1 MAKKTAK
8 KKVTVMITA
17 FRDGF
22 QSVYG
27 ARVLTKDFLPALE
40 AAVHAGL
47 DYFEIGGG
55 ARFQSAYFYC
65 QEDAFASM
73 DACRKAAPKANL
85 QTLARG
91 VNVVGLESQSSD
103 MIKLHAEMFRKHGVT
118 TIRNFDALNDVD
130 NLDYSGRC
138 IHDAG
143 LKHEVCVSMMA
154 LPPHLG
160 GAHDEAFYIRTLKAI
175 MKAGIPFDSVC
186 FKDASGT
193 TTPRIVYESIKG
205 ARKVLAPEIP
215 IHYHT
220 HETAGIGL
228 ACYQA
233 ALDAGATMIDLS
245 LAPVSGGT
253 AQTDAIIMWHALR
266 GTDYDLGFDY
276 EKVLEAEE
284 VFKDCMKDY
293 FVPPEALAVEPLI
306 PFCPLPGGALTANTQ
321 MLRDNGI
328 MDKFP
333 QVIAGMEEVV
343 AKGGFGTSVTPV
355 SQFYFQQSFNNVL
368 HGAWKKIAPGYGQM
382 VLGYFGHTPVKPDPE
397 IVKIASEQLKL
408 PPTKE
413 SPRAI
418 NDRDPKKGRAAAVKL
433 LRAASLPETD
443 ENVFIAATCGD
454 KGIQFLKGEAT
465 LGIRKNQPAAA
476 AAAAPAGDGKPRGYT
491 VSVNNRSYS
500 IFLQNDTATVNG
512 LQYRFDVKEGAEM
525 PVAAAARSAAA
536 APVATTAPAAPAA
549 AAPRPAPAAAATA
562 SGTAVNAPLPG
573 AVVRIEVK
581 VGDQVKAGSNLLVL
595 EAMKMENEIKSP
607 VDGAVAQIA
616 VTQGQQVSAG
626 QLLVVIA

>member
-1 MAKKTAK
+1 
-8 KKVTVMITA
+8 
-17 FRDGF
+17 
-22 QSVYG
+22 
-27 ARVLTKDFLPALE
+27 
-40 AAVHAGL
+40 
-47 DYFEIGGG
+47 
-55 ARFQSAYFYC
+55 
-65 QEDAFASM
+65 
-73 DACRKAAPKANL
+73 
-85 QTLARG
+85 
-91 VNVVGLESQSSD
+91 
-103 MIKLHAEMFRKHGVT
+103 MIKLHAEMFKKHGVT

-138 IHDAG
+138 IHEAG
-143 LKHEVCVSMMA
+143 LKHEVCVTLMA
-154 LPPHLG
+154 LPPHLS
-160 GAHDEAFYIRTLKAI
+160 GAHDAPFYVKTLKGI
-175 MKAGIPFDSVC
+175 VKAGIPFDSVC

-193 TTPRIVYESIKG
+193 TTPRVVYDTIKE
-205 ARKVLAPEIP
+205 ARKVLPSEIA

-253 AQTDAIIMWHALR
+253 AQTDAIVMWHALR

-306 PFCPLPGGALTANTQ
+306 PFCPMPGGALTANTQ

-333 QVIAGMEEVV
+333 LVIAGMEEVV

-368 HGAWKKIAPGYGQM
+368 HGPWKKIAHGYGQM
-382 VLGYFGHTPVKPDPE
+382 VLGYFGRTPVEPDPE

-408 PPTKE
+408 SPTKE

-418 NDRDPKKGRAAAVKL
+418 NDKDPKKGRAAAVKL
-433 LRAASLPETD
+433 LQAAKLPETD

-465 LGIRKNQPAAA
+465 LGIRKNEPAKAA
-476 AAAAPAGDGKPRGYT
+476 DGKPKGYT
-491 VSVNNRSYS
+491 VSVNNRTYAISV
-500 IFLQNDTATVNG
+500 QGDQATVNG
-512 LQYRFDVKEGAEM
+512 LQYQFSVKEGI
-525 PVAAAARSAAA
+525 A
-536 APVATTAPAAPAA
+536 APVAAAPAA
-549 AAPRPAPAAAATA
+549 AAPRPAAAPAAAPRPAPA
-562 SGTAVNAPLPG
+562 APLPRPWP
-573 AVVRIEVK
+573 AERP
-581 VGDQVKAGSNLLVL
+581 
-595 EAMKMENEIKSP
+595 SP
-607 VDGAVAQIA
+607 RRCPAPW
-616 VTQGQQVSAG
+616 SASWRPS
-626 QLLVVIA
+626 APRSRPATRSWCSKR

>member
-1 MAKKTAK
+1 MAK

-27 ARVLTKDFLPALE
+27 ARVLTGDFLPALE
-40 AAVHAGL
+40 AAAHAGF

-65 QEDAFASM
+65 NEDAFASM

-103 MIKLHAEMFRKHGVT
+103 MIKLHAVMFKKHGVT

-138 IHDAG
+138 IHEAG
-143 LKHEVCVSMMA
+143 LKHEVCVTLMA
-154 LPPHLG
+154 LPPHLS
-160 GAHDEAFYIRTLKAI
+160 GAHDAPFYIKTLKGI
-175 MKAGIPFDSVC
+175 LKAGIPFDSLC

-193 TTPRIVYESIKG
+193 AQPRIVFETIKE
-205 ARKVLAPEIP
+205 ARKTLPSEIP
-215 IHYHT
+215 IHFHT

-233 ALDAGATMIDLS
+233 ALDAGATMIDLA

-253 AQTDAIIMWHALR
+253 SQTDAIVMWHALR

-276 EKVLEAEE
+276 EKVLEAEA

-368 HGAWKKIAPGYGQM
+368 HGPWKKIAPGYGQM
-382 VLGYFGHTPVKPDPE
+382 VLGYFGRTPVAPDKE
-397 IVKIASEQLKL
+397 VRRICQEQMKL
-408 PPTKE
+408 PPTTE

-418 NDRDPKKGRAAAVKL
+418 NDRDPKKGRAAAVKML
-433 LRAASLPETD
+433 QAAKLPETD

-454 KGIQFLKGEAT
+454 KGIQFLNGEAQ
-465 LGIRKNQPAAA
+465 LGIRKNEPAK
-476 AAAAPAGDGKPRGYT
+476 PASKADDGTPKGYT
-491 VSVNNRSYS
+491 VSVNNRRYA
-500 IFLQNDTATVNG
+500 IFLQGTTATVDG
-512 LQYRFDVKEGAEM
+512 LQYQFNVKEGAEAPVATGSAAA
-525 PVAAAARSAAA
+525 PVAAAA
-536 APVATTAPAAPAA
+536 PAAVAA
-549 AAPRPAPAAAATA
+549 
-562 SGTAVNAPLPG
+562 GG
-573 AVVRIEVK
+573 VVC
-581 VGDQVKAGSNLLVL
+581 
-595 EAMKMENEIKSP
+595 
-607 VDGAVAQIA
+607 
-616 VTQGQQVSAG
+616 
-626 QLLVVIA
+626 LVVWIAGGRAERAREVCPPERKS

>member
-1 MAKKTAK
+1 MAK
-8 KKVTVMITA
+8 KKVTVMVTA

-27 ARVLTKDFLPALE
+27 ARVLTRDFIPALE
-40 AAVHAGL
+40 AAVHAGF

-65 QEDAFASM
+65 NEDAFASM

-91 VNVVGLESQSSD
+91 VNVVALDSQSSD
-103 MIKLHAEMFRKHGVT
+103 MIKLHAEMFKKHGVT

-138 IHDAG
+138 IHGAG
-143 LKHEVCVSMMA
+143 LKHEVCVSLMA
-154 LPPHLG
+154 LPPHLK
-160 GAHDEAFYIRTLKAI
+160 GAHDAAFYIKTLKGI
-175 MKAGIPFDSVC
+175 IKADIPFDTVC

-193 TTPRIVYESIKG
+193 TTPRVVYDTIKE
-205 ARKVLAPEIP
+205 ARKVLPADIA

-253 AQTDAIIMWHALR
+253 AQTDAIVMWHALR

-276 EKVLEAEE
+276 EKVLEAEA

-368 HGAWKKIAPGYGQM
+368 YGPWKKIAPGYGQM
-382 VLGYFGHTPVKPDPE
+382 VLGYFGRTPAEPDPE

-408 PPTKE
+408 PVTKE
-413 SPRAI
+413 SPRAL
-418 NDRDPKKGRAAAVKL
+418 NDKDPKKGRAAALKL
-433 LRAASLPETD
+433 LQAAKLPETE
-443 ENVFIAATCGD
+443 ENIFIAGACGD
-454 KGIQFLKGEAT
+454 KGIQFLEGKGT
-465 LGIRKNQPAAA
+465 LGIRKNEPAKPAAA
-476 AAAAPAGDGKPRGYT
+476 KADGKPKGYT
-491 VSVNNRSYS
+491 VSVNNRNYS
-500 IFLQNDTATVNG
+500 ILVEGGMATVNG
-512 LQYRFDVKEGAEM
+512 VQYQFSVAEG
-525 PVAAAARSAAA
+525 AAA
-536 APVATTAPAAPAA
+536 APVAVAAAPRPSAPAAAPAA
-549 AAPRPAPAAAATA
+549 APAPRPAATAAAPVAG
-562 SGTAVNAPLPG
+562 GTQVSAPMPG
-573 AVVRIEVK
+573 AVVRIVTS
-581 VGDQVKAGSNLLVL
+581 VGAQVAAGDTLLVL
-595 EAMKMENEIKSP
+595 EAMKMENEIKAP
-607 VDGAVAQIA
+607 RGGRVAQIA
-616 VTQGQQVSAG
+616 VTQGTQASAG
-626 QLLVVIA
+626 QLLVVIE